1 MARRFVLA
9 GLTLLALGFLV
20 LGCGP
25 GGMATPPPNA
35 TAGGNRLMRGDQFAI
50 RVYGEEDLSST
61 YTVQPDGT
69 IEYPYIGSVDV
80 EGQSPAEVSDV
91 LETRLRD
98 GGILVNPHVSIEV
111 TQIDQ
116 SRLVAVS
123 GAVRRPGNYP
133 VTFGLTGLQAIGL
146 AGGTTELANRDG
158 AVITRRVEGRLRRYQ
173 LPLDRIRLGEAED
186 INVEPGDIIY
196 VPERFL

>member
-1 MARRFVLA
+1 MALRIFLA
-9 GLTLLALGFLV
+9 GLTLLALGSGV

-25 GGMATPPPNA
+25 GGMATPPP
-35 TAGGNRLMRGDQFAI
+35 TAAEGGNRLMRGDQFAV
-50 RVYGEEDLSST
+50 RVYGEEDLSSS

-69 IEYPYIGSVDV
+69 IDYPYIGSVAV
-80 EGQSPAEVSDV
+80 EGRSPAEVGNL
-91 LETRLRD
+91 LEDRLRD

-133 VTFGLTGLQAIGL
+133 VTYGLTGLQAIGL

-186 INVEPGDIIY
+186 VGIEPGDIIY

>member
-1 MARRFVLA
+1 MARRIVLA
-9 GLTLLALGFLV
+9 GLTLLALGFAV
-20 LGCGP
+20 SGCGP
-25 GGMATPPPNA
+25 GGMATPPPTA
-35 TAGGNRLMRGDQFAI
+35 AAGGNRLMRGDQFAV

-69 IEYPYIGSVDV
+69 IEYPYVGSIDV
-80 EGQSPAEVSDV
+80 EGRSPAEVGNM
-91 LETRLRD
+91 LEDRLRD
-98 GGILVNPHVSIEV
+98 GGVLVNPHVSIEV

-116 SRLVAVS
+116 SRLVAIS
-123 GAVRRPGNYP
+123 GAVRSPGNYP
-133 VTFGLTGLQAIGL
+133 VTYGLTGLQAIGL

-173 LPLDRIRLGEAED
+173 LPLDQIRVGEAED
-186 INVEPGDIIY
+186 VDIEPGDIIY